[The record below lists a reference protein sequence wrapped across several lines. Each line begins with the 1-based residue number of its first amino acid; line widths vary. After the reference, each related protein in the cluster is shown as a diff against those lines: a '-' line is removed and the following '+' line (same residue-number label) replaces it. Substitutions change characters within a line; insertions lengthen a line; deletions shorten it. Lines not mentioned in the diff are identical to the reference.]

1 MKGSPSDKLL
11 LLPIHGIKGT
21 SQFFR
26 SAGLH
31 LGKDKRLMVTA
42 DEIDFPSP
50 RCAEVPAENFPT
62 KPFQMA

>member
-11 LLPIHGIKGT
+11 LLTIHGIERAPHLLVT
-21 SQFFR
+21 P
-26 SAGLH
+26 GLH

-42 DEIDFPSP
+42 DEIDLPSP